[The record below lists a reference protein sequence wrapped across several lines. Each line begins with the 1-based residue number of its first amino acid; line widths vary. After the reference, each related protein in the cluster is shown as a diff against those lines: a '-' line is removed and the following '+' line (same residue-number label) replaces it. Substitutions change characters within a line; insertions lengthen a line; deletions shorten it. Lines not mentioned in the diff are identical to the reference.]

1 MPNLRRKRSPAVAA
15 LALAICSGGARPAG
29 AEGTADPVRV
39 TQAAMRL
46 FERGCVRNL
55 RQEAG
60 LREVVQAAGLAAGL
74 AAVPPDQAA
83 PHLGGRPGTLFVSGD
98 GALPLAVILRPAAAQ
113 CEVRAPTT
121 DPAVAERDFRAL
133 IEGFQAP
140 TVMVR
145 RDSEERSSAGGRPG
159 ITMVYSA
166 GAPPLEEGGVRFAMQ
181 ARQPVPGG
189 IALSMTASGK
199 PLDAR

>member
-1 MPNLRRKRSPAVAA
+1 MPPSRRPRAFLVATA
-15 LALAICSGGARPAG
+15 AAGLALSTGGSLAQVEG
-29 AEGTADPVRV
+29 AADPVRV

-46 FERGCVRNL
+46 FSQSCIRNL

-60 LREVVQAAGLAAGL
+60 IREVLGAASLR
-74 AAVPPDQAA
+74 AVPAEQATL
-83 PHLGGRPGTLFVSGD
+83 HLGGRPGTLFVSNDPG
-98 GALPLAVILRPAAAQ
+98 LPVAVIVRPAAAQ

-121 DPAVAERDFRAL
+121 DIDLAEREFRGA
-133 IEGFQAP
+133 IEGLAGP
-140 TVMVR
+140 RVMLR

-159 ITMVYSA
+159 ITMVFSA
-166 GAPPLEEGGVRFAMQ
+166 GAPPLDEGGARFAMQ

-189 IALSMTASGK
+189 IALSMTASGQ